1 MKKNSHLSTR
11 QLLFVLASL
20 LAFLGLAAFLFT
32 YQQDDKRFTS
42 LTARLFEEDMKA
54 NTLSLHYTL
63 ANPAD
68 FGITDYKAVL
78 PCYTAQGALGSQ
90 AELENTLASLRR
102 LNPAKLSSQDAC
114 LWRLLTRSLENALAL
129 DGFPYYS
136 EPLSPGS
143 GAQAQ
148 LPILLAEY
156 TFRTRQDVEDYLA
169 LLDQTDE
176 YFASLLLY
184 EQEKAAAGLSMPAA
198 FLKEVREQCD
208 SIVTLEALE
217 AGTHFLQITFQ
228 ERLESLSGSS
238 LITAQEAAAYLAQN
252 ERDRKSVV

>member
-102 LNPAKLSSQDAC
+102 LNPAKLSSAC
-114 LWRLLTRSLENALAL
+114 
-129 DGFPYYS
+129 G
-136 EPLSPGS
+136 G
-143 GAQAQ
+143 
-148 LPILLAEY
+148 
-156 TFRTRQDVEDYLA
+156 
-169 LLDQTDE
+169 
-176 YFASLLLY
+176 
-184 EQEKAAAGLSMPAA
+184 
-198 FLKEVREQCD
+198 C
-208 SIVTLEALE
+208 
-217 AGTHFLQITFQ
+217 
-228 ERLESLSGSS
+228 
-238 LITAQEAAAYLAQN
+238 
-252 ERDRKSVV
+252 